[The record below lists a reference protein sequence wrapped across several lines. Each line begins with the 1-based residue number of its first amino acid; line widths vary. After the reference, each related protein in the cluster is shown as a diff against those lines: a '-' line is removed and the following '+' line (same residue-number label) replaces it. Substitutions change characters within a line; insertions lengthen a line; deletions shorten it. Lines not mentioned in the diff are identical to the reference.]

1 MDKQYYPPVGFHFV
15 VKFDGISEEIDTRF
29 QEVTGLTATVG
40 TEDVE
45 EGGENRFVHKLPK
58 GTSYDNLTLKRG
70 IIKNSKLLEWCR
82 KAVEELTFEP
92 KNLLISLLNEDH
104 EELYSWSV
112 VNAYPI
118 KWAFSGL
125 NAESGELMI
134 ETMEFNYQYFN
145 AKNF

>member
-15 VKFDGISEEIDTRF
+15 VKFDGLSEEIDTRF
-29 QEVTGLTATVG
+29 QEVTGLTATIK

-58 GTSYDNLTLKRG
+58 GTSYDNLVLKRG

-92 KNLLISLLNEDH
+92 KNLLVSLLNEEH
-104 EELYSWSV
+104 EELFSWSV

-118 KWAFSGL
+118 KWAFAGL
-125 NAESGELMI
+125 NAESGELLI
-134 ETMEFNYQYFN
+134 ETLEFNYQYFN
-145 AKNF
+145 IKNF